1 MYKRQVDDITAD
13 TADGSGLIVP
23 SNPSLKSITYASTGD
38 KFITAEGF
46 EASSIFKTGGS
57 ASEFLKGNGTVD
69 TSTYLTTVNDDNW
82 SGTALAI
89 RNGGTGAITEA
100 LARTGLGLA
109 IGTDV
114 QAYDAQLDDI
124 AALAVTDGN
133 FIVGNGTNWVAESA
147 GTARTSLGL
156 GTLATA
162 SSIDI
167 TANTNLAVT
176 APIVLTPGGVGED
189 DVLSISAASGS
200 ASGSMSSDDFTKL
213 NNIEAGAEV
222 NVPPD
227 WNATTG
233 DGVIANKPT
242 VGVTSPYEATGA
254 IAAGALSLIHI

>member
-1 MYKRQVDDITAD
+1 AGAIGTDVQAYDAQLDTLSALTVAQAGGLVDLATLEAP
-13 TADGSGLIVP
+13 TSDGQFIV
-23 SNPSLKSITYASTGD
+23 A
-38 KFITAEGF
+38 
-46 EASSIFKTGGS
+46 
-57 ASEFLKGNGTVD
+57 
-69 TSTYLTTVNDDNW
+69 
-82 SGTALAI
+82 
-89 RNGGTGAITEA
+89 TGAGVFQYESGST
-100 LARTGLGLA
+100 ARTSLGLA

-124 AALAVTDGN
+124 AGLAVTDGN
-133 FIVGNGTNWVAESA
+133 FIVGNGSNWVAESA

-242 VGVTSPYEATGA
+242 VGVTSSYVATGA
-254 IAAGALSLIHI
+254 ITAGATVALRADGTVEIIEETTTGGDTIGSEVEVSDA